1 MKILS
6 VDIGIRNLG
15 ICIIEIIDKDLSYKI
30 LEWRNVCLC
39 EDKEMTCEFMV
50 SGKQNC
56 KNKAKFIKNGT
67 YFCKKHAL
75 KARNTLSQKD
85 LDKYKQLNLPE
96 LIKLCEDYGIKNK
109 NVKNK
114 KSLIGEIENFIKIN
128 EPETINVGKCR
139 EINMVDIGISLK
151 KNLDLMN
158 DNNVNN
164 NLIDSIDLVL
174 IENQL
179 SPLANRMN
187 MIQGMI
193 SQYFIMKNINN
204 IKFVS
209 SSNKLK
215 LFLSNKKTT
224 YVQRKKL
231 GVLITK
237 NILSKNNEW
246 LSIINKSKKADDLA
260 DSFLQGISYL
270 HINNHIKL
278 DLDQIELPDL

>member
-15 ICIIEIIDKDLSYKI
+15 ICIIEIEEKDLSYKI
-30 LEWRNVCLC
+30 LEWKNICLC
-39 EDKEMTCEFMV
+39 DDNEMSCEFMI
-50 SGKQNC
+50 SEKQNC
-56 KNKAKFIKNGT
+56 RNKAKFIKNGT

-75 KARNTLSQKD
+75 KARSTLSQKD
-85 LDKYKQLNLPE
+85 FDKYKQLSLQE
-96 LIKLCEDYGIKNK
+96 LVKLCEDYGIKNK

-114 KSLIGEIENFIKIN
+114 KSLIGEIEKFIKIN
-128 EPETINVGKCR
+128 EPESINVGKCR

-151 KNLDLMN
+151 KNLDLI
-158 DNNVNN
+158 NNSENN
-164 NLIDSIDLVL
+164 NLIDSLDLVL

-215 LFLSNKKTT
+215 LFISNKKTT

-231 GVLITK
+231 GILITK

-260 DSFLQGISYL
+260 DCFLQGISYL
-270 HINNHIKL
+270 HMKNHIKL